1 MVSASVLSHLCK
13 HYVCTTVDLNIFVV
27 KIFSWFPQTTKIK
40 NTKVY
45 FTTVCVVS
53 FKITKPG
60 NVEPSKIFS
69 GYPGPRKYFLHEN
82 LKHENFITQKFPDL
96 RYYNAQALHVNT
108 VTVA

>member
-1 MVSASVLSHLCK
+1 MVPANHKNKK
-13 HYVCTTVDLNIFVV
+13 HEI
-27 KIFSWFPQTTKIK
+27 
-40 NTKVY
+40 Y

-82 LKHENFITQKFPDL
+82 FITQKFPDL
-96 RYYNAQALHVNT
+96 RYYNAQTLHVNT